1 MTEKRLR
8 RFDGAYR
15 WFQIAAAPVQD
26 GQANLI
32 PWCGINTDIDDL
44 KCSEQ
49 RFRQDAADLRTITG
63 AIRDRVLLDM
73 APGCPERLDSDFP
86 KWIWNWPRHS
96 RPDLLA
102 ALTQASGR
110 VHFPQRP
117 SNITQF
123 LAEIGPGK
131 LAQTSV
137 S

>member
-32 PWCGINTDIDDL
+32 RWCGINTDIDDL

-49 RFRQDAADLRTITG
+49 RFRQDAADLRTITD

-73 APGCPERLDSDFP
+73 APGCPDRLDSDFP
-86 KWIWNWPRHS
+86 KWI
-96 RPDLLA
+96 LELA
-102 ALTQASGR
+102 PPFAARSVGGIDAGVR
-110 VHFPQRP
+110 
-117 SNITQF
+117 
-123 LAEIGPGK
+123 
-131 LAQTSV
+131 TSPLSPAAV
-137 S
+137 